1 MRYRGDIRKKRPT
14 NTLSVSLFFFVTSDA
29 ISTCNFY
36 RQTQRTTEI
45 QLFLPTHNVG
55 NAFVTD
61 VLWHTQHQKHLIK
74 RVLNWS
80 GGWPVQGL
88 GSGEHRLRLISGS
101 SVGFRT
107 PDGVRCA
114 TLPEQGT
121 ERLLNVLP
129 EREHE
134 IKQKGMTAE
143 QELSFLSLKGPGSR
157 VGRRHGCP
165 PCGLCGGPREA
176 RLPGKAACISLCRC
190 LWARVFP
197 DLLPLKKIYLLWIH

>member
-1 MRYRGDIRKKRPT
+1 MSP
-14 NTLSVSLFFFVTSDA
+14 FFFVTSDA

-121 ERLLNVLP
+121 EFITKCSPWTGTWDQTERDDSRARVELLEP
-129 EREHE
+129 EGTWL
-134 IKQKGMTAE
+134 Q
-143 QELSFLSLKGPGSR
+143 
-157 VGRRHGCP
+157 
-165 PCGLCGGPREA
+165 GGTSA
-176 RLPGKAACISLCRC
+176 RLSPVRTLRRA
-190 LWARVFP
+190 
-197 DLLPLKKIYLLWIH
+197 

>member
-61 VLWHTQHQKHLIK
+61 VLWYTQHQKHLIK

-88 GSGEHRLRLISGS
+88 GSGKHRLRLISGS

-134 IKQKGMTAE
+134 TKHKGWQESNSWASWAWRDLAPGWDVGTAVPCADFAE
-143 QELSFLSLKGPGSR
+143 GLEKCASQGKPPASHCAAVSGQ
-157 VGRRHGCP
+157 GCFQIF
-165 PCGLCGGPREA
+165 C
-176 RLPGKAACISLCRC
+176 
-190 LWARVFP
+190 
-197 DLLPLKKIYLLWIH
+197 H